1 MKNNISLKN
10 AILIAI
16 VVVLI
21 LAAAWYLRSLKKGAK
36 ESAAPRFD
44 AVVASDIHFISP
56 TINDRGEMFQRLLA
70 GRDAKTT
77 LYCEELTD
85 SFLNEVIER
94 KPEVLILTGDL
105 AFNGAVQSHVDF
117 AARLKRVE
125 DAGIT
130 VLVLPGN
137 HDVYCSN
144 AAIFHGDSYDLTDS
158 PTSEGFKE
166 IYADF
171 GYNEALSVDEMS
183 ASYMYDLNDTTRVL
197 MLDANTAEHPCEIA
211 PSTFKWMKKQLKK
224 AKKDGKYILA
234 GIHQNLLIH
243 NEMFVDRYVIN
254 NSEEVAA
261 QFRKFGVKL
270 TLTGHM
276 HNQNF
281 VTSDGVSDLAS
292 SALSVYP
299 CQYGILTTTDNS
311 REYEAVEGDVKGVD
325 FDFKEFASKCM
336 DRMSNPQRE
345 RFIESGM
352 EEEQMETLLSFF
364 GDINRMY
371 FSGDM
376 THFDDLLN
384 SDVMK
389 EYLSVEG
396 NHNLYIDL
404 ISKESGNDYRR
415 FSIDTK

>member
-10 AILIAI
+10 AVLIVI

-56 TINDRGEMFQRLLA
+56 DINDKGEMFQRLLS
-70 GRDAKTT
+70 GRDAKTS

-105 AFNGAVQSHVDF
+105 AFNGALQSHKDL
-117 AARLKRVE
+117 AGRLKKVE

-137 HDVYCSN
+137 HDVYCGN
-144 AAIFHGDSYDLTDS
+144 AAIFHGDSYDLTES
-158 PTSEGFKE
+158 ATSESFKE

-183 ASYMYDLNDTTRVL
+183 ASYMYDLNETTRVL

-211 PSTFKWMKKQLKK
+211 PSTLKWMKRQLKR
-224 AKKDGKYILA
+224 AKNDGKYILA
-234 GIHQNLLIH
+234 GIHQNLLVH
-243 NEMFVDRYVIN
+243 NEMFVNGYVIS
-254 NSEEVAA
+254 NSDEVAA
-261 QFRKFGVKL
+261 QLRKYGVKL

-281 VTSDGVSDLAS
+281 VTLDGISDLAS

-299 CQYGILTTTDNS
+299 CQYGILKAEGTTI
-311 REYEAVEGDVKGVD
+311 EYETAEVNVKGVD
-325 FDFKEFASKCM
+325 FDFKEFASRCM

-345 RFIESGM
+345 RFIEDGM
-352 EEEQMETLLSFF
+352 DEETMEPLLKLF
-364 GDINRMY
+364 GDVNRMY

-384 SDVMK
+384 TDIMS

-396 NHNLYIDL
+396 NHNMYIDL
-404 ISKESGNDYRR
+404 IAKESGKDFRK
-415 FSIDTK
+415 FTIDTK